1 MSYPVG
7 EIKLRWRDQDLT
19 AQYQELIRLR
29 EEIARL
35 LNPPKNSPAR
45 KRRIAARRR
54 SGGPIERRD
63 ERLAVGKPIL
73 LLIPGR

>member
-7 EIKLRWRDQDLT
+7 DIKLRWRDQDLA

-29 EEIARL
+29 EEIANL
-35 LNPPKNSPAR
+35 LNPLKNSPAH

-54 SGGPIERRD
+54 SGRPIARRD
-63 ERLAVGKPIL
+63 RRDIRSEG
-73 LLIPGR
+73 